1 MEAPKTKA
9 LIQEAIETE
18 LENARTQWGPQY
30 SSTHE
35 AYAVLKEEVEEAA
48 DDLTIISEDLGY
60 LWNAVKGNSDK
71 PYSAAL
77 KHIQQTAM
85 QLAIEAVQIAAV
97 AKKAEL
103 KHGDI

>member
-1 MEAPKTKA
+1 MEAQLTKDYVNA
-9 LIQEAIETE
+9 AIKAE
-18 LENARTQWGPQY
+18 LEKAKKDWGSKY

-48 DDLTIISEDLGY
+48 DDLNIIQDDLAF
-60 LWNAVKGNSDK
+60 LWNMVKGNSDK

-77 KHIQQTAM
+77 KHIQETALA
-85 QLAIEAVQIAAV
+85 LAIEAVQIAAV

-103 KHGDI
+103 

>member
-1 MEAPKTKA
+1 MKA
-9 LIQEAIETE
+9 QLTRDYVDAAIKAE
-18 LENARTQWGPQY
+18 LGKAKKDWGPKY
-30 SSTHE
+30 NSTHE

-48 DDLTIISEDLGY
+48 VDLNLILEDLAF

-77 KHIQQTAM
+77 KHIQETALA
-85 QLAIEAVQIAAV
+85 LAIEAVQIAAV

-103 KHGDI
+103 